1 MQPRRF
7 FYLRTQVIEPTHAR
21 PLLVKDPGEY
31 GAGSISVR
39 QEEGGERRRY
49 FDHAPRTRFRRCRR
63 NDNFVLPHVY
73 PIELL
78 DFGPPHPRKG
88 GDCVQRFRFG
98 ARYFE

>member
-7 FYLRTQVIEPTHAR
+7 LYLRTQVIEPTNAR

-49 FDHAPRTRFRRCRR
+49 FDHAPRTRFRRSAVTIISFSHTFTQSSCSISDHRI
-63 NDNFVLPHVY
+63 PAKAA
-73 PIELL
+73 I
-78 DFGPPHPRKG
+78 
-88 GDCVQRFRFG
+88 
-98 ARYFE
+98 A